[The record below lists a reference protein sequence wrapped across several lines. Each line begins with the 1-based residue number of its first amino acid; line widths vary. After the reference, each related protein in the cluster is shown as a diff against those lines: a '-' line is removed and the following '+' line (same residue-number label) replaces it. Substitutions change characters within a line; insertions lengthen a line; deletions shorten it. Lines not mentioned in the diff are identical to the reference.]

1 MSLDNKINYPS
12 PYRLVM
18 IQTCNNC
25 QFCENPQGQSYSFYV
40 DLPTHIGFISCE
52 KCKDMANNAVK
63 YWNESIA
70 FGRVKHL
77 IDRKIKIY
85 RSKVDEITG
94 SNIEDE
100 WMIYNPIILNYESD
114 EYVECISNTRNLQRY
129 CKVDD
134 ILYLNK

>member
-1 MSLDNKINYPS
+1 MSIDNKINYPS

-18 IQTCNNC
+18 IQNCNNC

-40 DLPTHIGFISCE
+40 DLLTQLGFISCE

-63 YWNESIA
+63 DWNDTIA

-77 IDRKIKIY
+77 IDRKIKVY
-85 RSKVDEITG
+85 RSKVNEMTG
-94 SNIEDE
+94 SNIEDD
-100 WMIYNPIILNYESD
+100 WKINNPIISID
-114 EYVECISNTRNLQRY
+114 DSIEYVECISNTNNLQKY

-134 ILYLNK
+134 ILELNK